1 MANKISFYFDEMM
14 PRKVAEQLQKRGFEV
29 VMAVDVEMVDKDDL
43 LEHLQYA
50 TEHNL
55 TLVTQDRP
63 FAGRATELSN
73 HTGVICWTGKQ
84 NDIGGM
90 VTALDSFA
98 EDHRPEESANSVF
111 WLK

>member
-1 MANKISFYFDEMM
+1 MAKISFYFDEMM

-50 TEHNL
+50 TEHSL

-63 FAGRATELSN
+63 FAGRANELPY
-73 HTGVICWTGKQ
+73 HAGVICWTGKQ

-98 EDHRPEESANSVF
+98 ENHGSEESANSVF

>member
-1 MANKISFYFDEMM
+1 MAKISFYFDEMM

-50 TEHNL
+50 TEHSL

-63 FAGRATELSN
+63 FAGRANELPY
-73 HTGVICWTGKQ
+73 HAGVICWTGKQ

-90 VTALDSFA
+90 VTALGVFGENHSL
-98 EDHRPEESANSVF
+98 EESANLVF